1 MQVEPGAGAFADK
14 YEAGAPQLVYTRLV
28 SDLETPVSA
37 FLKLA
42 GSRRNSFLL
51 ESVEGGATRGRYSML
66 GFDPDLIFR
75 AAGREA
81 EIARG
86 ARSEALRALPRRCA
100 DRHPRA

>member
-42 GSRRNSFLL
+42 GSREAMARLARCMADL
-51 ESVEGGATRGRYSML
+51 WAAAPEELDKADVIL
-66 GFDPDLIFR
+66 PLDPTV
-75 AAGREA
+75 
-81 EIARG
+81 
-86 ARSEALRALPRRCA
+86 
-100 DRHPRA
+100 